1 MNKNKQYRVT
11 DRKGNVSLVMGQD
24 GVAELLGTSSAYVER
39 CIRLNKPCRGCTI
52 EELSF
57 VFQSVEQMQRVLGGF
72 KSESDKCVEFENAI
86 RERGL
91 AAYKSLC
98 EENREMGP
106 YREKQEM
113 REAKLRDKY
122 SGQYSEIEI

>member
-1 MNKNKQYRVT
+1 MNKKKQYRVT
-11 DRKGNVSLVMGQD
+11 DRNGKISLVIGLD
-24 GVAELLGTSSAYVER
+24 GVADFLDVSGSYLIECMTKG
-39 CIRLNKPCRGCTI
+39 KPCRGCTI
-52 EELSF
+52 EKLSF

-86 RERGL
+86 RERSL